1 MMPVGTWNL
10 APGEDVDVQWSVAS
24 PVAVAGFRV
33 ELVLNADGTTYVLAG
48 YVPSSARSASLTIP
62 GDIPP
67 GSYYVRVWAYVAG
80 YTQGVSFGNSS
91 SGTVRK

>member
-24 PVAVAGFRV
+24 PVAVAGFAVAIAGNTWR
-33 ELVLNADGTTYVLAG
+33 VLADHL
-48 YVPSSARSASLTIP
+48 PSSVRSMSLTIP
-62 GDIPP
+62 GDMLP
-67 GSYYVRVWAYVAG
+67 GSYRVQVWAYVAG
-80 YTQGVSFGNSS
+80 STQSVSFGDSP

>member
-1 MMPVGTWNL
+1 MPIGTWNL
-10 APGEDVDVQWSVAS
+10 AAGEHMSVQWSVKS
-24 PVAVAGFRV
+24 PVAVVDFRV